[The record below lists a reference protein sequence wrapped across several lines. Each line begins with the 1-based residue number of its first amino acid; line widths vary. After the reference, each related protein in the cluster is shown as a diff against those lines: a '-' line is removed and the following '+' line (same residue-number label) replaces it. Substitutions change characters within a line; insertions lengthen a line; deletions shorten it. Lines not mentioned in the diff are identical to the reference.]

1 MAGCSSAGG
10 GSVPILCPHA
20 PDGKRPEV
28 EVFTTRMNIFFKGEY
43 REDKEDERSEDKS
56 DNLTLV
62 INVQMAIWTNARMT
76 MMSIT
81 LRMTNLRMQMT
92 NLSMQMTNLRMRMA
106 NLRMRMANLRMR
118 MANLRMTKAC
128 MLVESG
134 KQTPAAELQT

>member
-62 INVQMAIWTNARMT
+62 MNVQMAIWINAGMAMMT
-76 MMSIT
+76 IT
-81 LRMTNLRMQMT
+81 LRMKNHRMRMT
-92 NLSMQMTNLRMRMA
+92 NVKIRINLRMRMA
-106 NLRMRMANLRMR
+106 NV
-118 MANLRMTKAC
+118 RMTKAC